1 MKEYVGKIYYFEKGK
16 KDRYISYSD
25 TGKVII
31 GSNCK
36 SNGYYSLTEITE
48 KENVIISKVKKC
60 LYDYYDGMSYKDFK
74 ELVLERGYKL
84 AFEQPFQRKYHI
96 SGESDKC
103 TDEMRLVAYSKELNM
118 IIVADSIY
126 SMSMFNSVCCYCYG
140 VNGNY
145 LVRHRLFSHGN
156 SNLTVFDLVHCNSY
170 GVSRPLHIVEA
181 YGSKDFSSKI
191 ERCDTPSGW
200 TYADSQGDVINNFD
214 YFTDKFLNQC
224 PKDLRDWFE

>member
-1 MKEYVGKIYYFEKGK
+1 MEEYKGKVYFFKKGK
-16 KDRYISYSD
+16 KDRYVSYTD
-25 TGKVII
+25 LGKVII
-31 GSNCK
+31 GDNCK
-36 SNGYYSLTEITE
+36 SEGYYNLTEVTE
-48 KENVIISKVKKC
+48 KETVIIAKVKKC
-60 LYDYYDGMSYKDFK
+60 LYDYYDEMTYENFK

-84 AFEQPFQRKYHI
+84 AFEQPFQRKYHM
-96 SGESDKC
+96 SGEGDKC
-103 TDEMRLVAYSKELNM
+103 TDKMRLVAYNKELNM

-126 SMSMFNSVCCYCYG
+126 SMSTFNSVCCYCYG

-145 LVRHRLFSHGN
+145 LVRRRLFSHGN
-156 SNLTVFDLVHCNSY
+156 SNLAVFDLVHCNSY

-181 YGSKDFSSKI
+181 YGSEDFSSKI
-191 ERCDTPSGW
+191 KRCDVPSGW

>member
-1 MKEYVGKIYYFEKGK
+1 MDEYKAYYFRKGK
-16 KDRYISYSD
+16 KDRYVSYTDS
-25 TGKVII
+25 GKVII

-36 SNGYYSLTEITE
+36 SEGYYNLTEVIE
-48 KENVIISKVKKC
+48 KKTVIIAKVVKC
-60 LYDYYDGMSYKDFK
+60 LCDYYDGISYEDFK
-74 ELVLERGYKL
+74 KLVLERGYKL
-84 AFEQPFQRKYHI
+84 AFEQPFINRKGKK
-96 SGESDKC
+96 S
-103 TDEMRLVAYSKELNM
+103 TDEMRLVVYSEKLHM

-126 SMSMFNSVCCYCYG
+126 SMSTFNSVCCYCYG

-145 LVRHRLFSHGN
+145 LVRRRLFSHGN
-156 SNLTVFDLVHCNSY
+156 SNLAVFDLVHCNSY

-181 YGSKDFSSKI
+181 YGSEDFSSKI
-191 ERCDTPSGW
+191 KRCDVPSGW